1 MVRPS
6 EKERLRPLA
15 RTLREGGRR
24 AVNIPLFLTQKGV
37 ETAKGIVEKIDR
49 IVESAGEGVTQKNR
63 EIFYET
69 LQIISTNLQ
78 RMCDKYGEEL

>member
-1 MVRPS
+1 MIRLKKNGYVACNS
-6 EKERLRPLA
+6 KTEKRYKS
-15 RTLREGGRR
+15 
-24 AVNIPLFLTQKGV
+24 PLFLTQKGV